1 MLRSLYIIGQAWR
14 TSSAQKKVRG
24 RYERISL
31 LLKKKGTVLSKN
43 DPQQIQLF
51 IIFFPYVRS
60 KYQCGHRSCRY
71 PSSFF
76 TNPCWVLQEPT
87 PRKKREIGS
96 SASPGGPHVFAFFGV
111 SDYMHIVYSTCN
123 DMSTHIYH
131 DSWLSIVSIGSID
144 THHGCLMSSMLV
156 PKAAA

>member
-14 TSSAQKKVRG
+14 TSSAKKTCADG
-24 RYERISL
+24 TKEFHFCW
-31 LLKKKGTVLSKN
+31 KKGTVLSKN

-51 IIFFPYVRS
+51 IIFFHMFDRNINVAIDLVGILHP
-60 KYQCGHRSCRY
+60 
-71 PSSFF
+71 FL
-76 TNPCWVLQEPT
+76 TNPGWFLHEPT

-123 DMSTHIYH
+123 DMRTHIYH
-131 DSWLSIVSIGSID
+131 DSWLSID
-144 THHGCLMSSMLV
+144 THHGCLMSSMLF

>member
-14 TSSAQKKVRG
+14 TSSAQKKCADG
-24 RYERISL
+24 TKEFHFCS
-31 LLKKKGTVLSKN
+31 KKKVQFSQKMT
-43 DPQQIQLF
+43 QQIQLF